1 MERIIPY
8 TMVSTFAFHT
18 CLNTAKKGKRVYHC
32 QPKKNYSLNPFP
44 SKKIKTPIHSPM
56 TVDNNMTITAD
67 MKRLN
72 NIIDKNRQCV
82 TAAQKQAGR

>member
-1 MERIIPY
+1 MVVEKRNMIGKDNPY

-18 CLNTAKKGKRVYHC
+18 CHNTAKKGKRAYHC

-44 SKKIKTPIHSPM
+44 SLQKILKTPTHSPM
-56 TVDNNMTITAD
+56 PVNNNMTITAD

-72 NIIDKNRQCV
+72 NI
-82 TAAQKQAGR
+82 